1 MTINNTMKVVFGV
14 IGLGIIISVVT
25 IFQLSSLLQELDDM
39 AAVRYQ
45 SYQAADEL
53 RQSSDDLTRLGRT
66 YVVTGNEDYEKMYMD
81 ILAIRNGDI
90 PRPENYH
97 TIYWDLV
104 LNYGQKPKPDGERI
118 SLHTMMEN
126 LGFTETEFKLLEEAQ
141 NNSDA
146 LVNMEVKAMNAV
158 KGLFPDTNGNYS
170 VRGTPDNQMAVELL
184 HSKQYH
190 QEKAKIM
197 APIDEFFKELEA
209 RTSAQFEAQAQ
220 QVKTVVLVGN
230 ISLIAVFLIAILG
243 YVMVN
248 RKVVKPIDTMA
259 NILQKVDDDSDLTL
273 RTDDTRKDELGIIST
288 TINKVLASYANTV
301 NKIDQVN
308 RTISN
313 ISETMQDITRQN
325 IDLAGQQS
333 QEMELAATAM
343 EEMTT
348 ALSNVSENTNLA
360 EEYAG
365 SAEKEAITSKEVF
378 ETTTSD
384 FSRLESEFTITSEI
398 IEHLAEE
405 SNNVGNVLDVIKG
418 IAEQTNLLAL
428 NAAIEA
434 ARAGEQGRGFAVVAD
449 EVRSLAQ
456 RTQDSTGEIETI
468 ILSLQDKAKQSTQTI
483 HNSAEQMQLTR
494 SNMGIANEA
503 LTTIRNSASEIHN
516 LNTSIAAATE
526 EQLTVSDEIS
536 GNLAN
541 IKNLSS
547 DMSDAINQV
556 EPIVID
562 LQNNVN
568 ELNQVVMHIKR

>member
-104 LNYGQKPKPDGERI
+104 LNYGQKPKPDGGRI

-158 KGLFPDTNGNYS
+158 KGLFPDANGNYS

-197 APIDEFFKELEA
+197 APIDEFFNELEA